1 MPCTTKAKGREKES
15 SLPQQTRLVAVY
27 ELQDAVQYLPE
38 ADESSGRLL
47 CMCAV
52 ESRLECEYLSFE
64 ILLIPQGSRHH
75 PHQSAAS
82 SCIE

>member
-1 MPCTTKAKGREKES
+1 MLCTTRAKGRDKES

-38 ADESSGRLL
+38 AEESSGRLL
-47 CMCAV
+47 CICAV
-52 ESRLECEYLSFE
+52 EPRLEYEYLSFE
-64 ILLIPQGSRHH
+64 ILLIPQGSLHH

-82 SCIE
+82 SCIK